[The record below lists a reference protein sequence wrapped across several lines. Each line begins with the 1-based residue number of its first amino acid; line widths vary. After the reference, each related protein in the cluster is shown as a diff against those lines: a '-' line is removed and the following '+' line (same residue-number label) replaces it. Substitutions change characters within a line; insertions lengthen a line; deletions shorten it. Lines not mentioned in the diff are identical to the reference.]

1 MKKFKVFKNA
11 VGDIKAIKQGWCW
24 PAFFF
29 DIFWAMVSNL
39 WGILG
44 VLLIAFVVMNFFM
57 GLFRVAQNGEA
68 VIGISAIVAKIVFG
82 VSGNKWREGKLL
94 SKGFELKQIVMAAS
108 RGKAVALFKQNK
120 EVVVTE
126 KG

>member
-11 VGDIKAIKQGWCW
+11 VGDIQAIKQGWCW

-44 VLLIAFVVMNFFM
+44 VLLIAFVAMIFFM
-57 GLFRVAQNGEA
+57 GRFGIAQNGEA
-68 VIGISAIVAKIVFG
+68 LISIASIVVKIVFG
-82 VSGNKWREGKLL
+82 VNGNKWREGKLL
-94 SKGFELKQIVMAAS
+94 AKDFELMQIVMATS
-108 RGKAVALFKQNK
+108 KGMAVTLSKENK
-120 EVVVTE
+120 EVVSKA

>member
-57 GLFRVAQNGEA
+57 GLFRVGQNGEA
-68 VIGISAIVAKIVFG
+68 VIGIAAIVAKIVFG
-82 VSGNKWREGKLL
+82 VNGNKWREGKLL

-120 EVVVTE
+120 EGVVTE